1 MQPRNYD
8 MIKILRPVW
17 KALTDT
23 FYTIDAVA
31 HHNCQTNAMVI
42 HHAQTRFPIRSMGP
56 HFGSSSGV
64 RRYRAADL
72 RRPRV
77 YRTAAFGMAQPFDR
91 PFGQCCPR
99 HDFKGSSLLSIRDIW
114 NKRGNSLRRSP
125 QRQLRSLR
133 STKLAPG
140 LL

>member
-42 HHAQTRFPIRSMGP
+42 HHAQTRLPIRSMGP

-99 HDFKGSSLLSIRDIW
+99 HDSKAVRCFRSEIFGTKEAIRSADHRSGS
-114 NKRGNSLRRSP
+114 
-125 QRQLRSLR
+125 
-133 STKLAPG
+133 
-140 LL
+140 